1 MDIGGKGLI
10 RKHLN
15 KRVLSIKK
23 SLIYYIVISSL
34 LSVIISIGVM
44 NGARVIQNSVWSK
57 YKTIEEYKEIY
68 DFYNKYYG
76 YITEAPRIS
85 SSFMSQSDN
94 IIVEICDFLETW
106 TLLIITITLN
116 SITSYLFFKRKLKKP
131 LALLEIGA
139 NEIFNNNLDFEIEYD
154 CMDEFGKL
162 CKSFDKMRIQLI
174 DNNQKMWNR
183 IIEEKEFHASIAHDI
198 RVPLMVLEGYVE
210 TILEFYPEDNIS
222 KHEVL
227 AELNKCNVQIAR

>member
-1 MDIGGKGLI
+1 
-10 RKHLN
+10 
-15 KRVLSIKK
+15 
-23 SLIYYIVISSL
+23 
-34 LSVIISIGVM
+34 M

-116 SITSYLFFKRKLKKP
+116 SIFRAFFTWERTMK
-131 LALLEIGA
+131 G
-139 NEIFNNNLDFEIEYD
+139 LD
-154 CMDEFGKL
+154 
-162 CKSFDKMRIQLI
+162 
-174 DNNQKMWNR
+174 
-183 IIEEKEFHASIAHDI
+183 
-198 RVPLMVLEGYVE
+198 
-210 TILEFYPEDNIS
+210 
-222 KHEVL
+222 
-227 AELNKCNVQIAR
+227 